1 MRAEIPVWLAT
12 LLGFTLL
19 AGCAGLVPGQSSAL
33 PAQARSDESDE
44 KAVTRTKGEA
54 SGGTRGQRAVGCRSG
69 RTVRSAYYWQGRR
82 TASGERF
89 NPDGLTAAHR
99 TLPFGTRLT
108 VTNPRTGK
116 SVDVVINDRGP
127 FTRGLHL
134 DLSRG
139 AARAI
144 GLTGTGTVCISS

>member
-1 MRAEIPVWLAT
+1 LKTANPVSVAV
-12 LLGFTLL
+12 LLGLTLL
-19 AGCAGLVPGQSSAL
+19 AGCAGFVPWQSSAPL
-33 PAQARSDESDE
+33 TQARGEESDE
-44 KAVTRTKGEA
+44 KAAAETKGDVKSA
-54 SGGTRGQRAVGCRSG
+54 TKRKHAAGCQSG
-69 RTVRSAYYWQGRR
+69 RMVRSAFYWQGRR

-116 SVDVVINDRGP
+116 SVEVVINDRGP
-127 FTRGLHL
+127 FSRGLHL

>member
-1 MRAEIPVWLAT
+1 MRTANPVWLAA
-12 LLGFTLL
+12 LLGATLL
-19 AGCAGLVPGQSSAL
+19 AGCAGLGPGQSSTP
-33 PAQARSDESDE
+33 PAQARGEERDE
-44 KAVTRTKGEA
+44 KAATRIKGEA
-54 SGGTRGQRAVGCRSG
+54 KREAGGQRAAGCRSG
-69 RTVRSAYYWQGRR
+69 RMVRSAYYWQGRR

-144 GLTGTGTVCISS
+144 GLTGTGAVCISS